1 MGKLITLPSGNTFN
15 LTLNHVCSEFQSIKT
30 IGDKSVVTIVNNK
43 DVETLIYDNYVT
55 AFEDMKFI
63 KNSIKNLFINLT

>member
-30 IGDKSVVTIVNNK
+30 IGDKSIVTIVNNK
-43 DVETLIYDNYVT
+43 DVETLIYDDYMT
-55 AFEDMKFI
+55 ALQDMKFI
-63 KNSIKNLFINLT
+63 KNSIKTLFVNLT

>member
-30 IGDKSVVTIVNNK
+30 IGNKSIVTIVNNK
-43 DVETLIYDNYVT
+43 DVETLIYDDYMT
-55 AFEDMKFI
+55 AFKDMRFI
-63 KNSIKNLFINLT
+63 KNNIKTLFVNLI